1 MSEKD
6 KVLVIDDDEIFSL
19 VIKTVLSPHFDVY
32 LAHEGCAGLEQ
43 VKILQPGVVLLDIE
57 MVGMDGY
64 EVCCHI
70 RADVAIEQPAII
82 FVSAHTDA
90 QSRLA
95 AYDMGAN
102 DFIIK
107 PLEPAELE
115 RKVTQTLAARSE
127 VQQLKQS
134 AGEAM
139 NAAFSAMTDSSALGQ
154 VIHTF
159 RQLFTVQTPEQL
171 AILLT
176 DALEYFGVTGT
187 VRLCSR
193 RSHCVLRSSH
203 GIASQMDR
211 VLLDH
216 ITKDANRII
225 SYGARTVFNY
235 DAAALLVKDM
245 PLDDPD
251 RYGRLKDYLA
261 LLVEGA
267 AQCMRSLETTS
278 LESLLSQAKRI
289 FSQIEQGYHRQNQ
302 EMSFVLNEMAHDFEE
317 MFLFMGLKSSQEDRL
332 RQILNDSLEHIQ
344 GVQEQGLELEKYMEL
359 ITQALADPN
368 PDTFQTSP
376 KD

>member
-1 MSEKD
+1 
-6 KVLVIDDDEIFSL
+6 
-19 VIKTVLSPHFDVY
+19 
-32 LAHEGCAGLEQ
+32 
-43 VKILQPGVVLLDIE
+43 
-57 MVGMDGY
+57 
-64 EVCCHI
+64 
-70 RADVAIEQPAII
+70 
-82 FVSAHTDA
+82 
-90 QSRLA
+90 
-95 AYDMGAN
+95 
-102 DFIIK
+102 
-107 PLEPAELE
+107 
-115 RKVTQTLAARSE
+115 
-127 VQQLKQS
+127 
-134 AGEAM
+134 
-139 NAAFSAMTDSSALGQ
+139 
-154 VIHTF
+154 
-159 RQLFTVQTPEQL
+159 
-171 AILLT
+171 
-176 DALEYFGVTGT
+176 
-187 VRLCSR
+187 
-193 RSHCVLRSSH
+193 
-203 GIASQMDR
+203 
-211 VLLDH
+211 
-216 ITKDANRII
+216 
-225 SYGARTVFNY
+225 
-235 DAAALLVKDM
+235 M